1 MNKKSR
7 QKAASPAERD
17 FYKLSNNAN
26 FDIDCR
32 NNIDNCTLEP
42 IYYEISEIADIKRFS
57 SIFDMEN
64 YRDFYD
70 VKIMR
75 KRSTKS
81 LTS

>member
-1 MNKKSR
+1 M
-7 QKAASPAERD
+7 QILILTA
-17 FYKLSNNAN
+17 
-26 FDIDCR
+26 
-32 NNIDNCTLEP
+32 DNCTLEP
-42 IYYEISEIADIKRFS
+42 IYYEISEIVDIKRFS

-70 VKIMR
+70 VEIMR

>member
-1 MNKKSR
+1 M
-7 QKAASPAERD
+7 QILIPTA
-17 FYKLSNNAN
+17 
-26 FDIDCR
+26 
-32 NNIDNCTLEP
+32 DNCTLEP

-70 VKIMR
+70 VEIMR

>member
-7 QKAASPAERD
+7 QKGTCAIERD
-17 FYKLSNNAN
+17 FYKLLNKAN
-26 FDIDCR
+26 FGIDCR

-75 KRSTKS
+75 KRSTIS